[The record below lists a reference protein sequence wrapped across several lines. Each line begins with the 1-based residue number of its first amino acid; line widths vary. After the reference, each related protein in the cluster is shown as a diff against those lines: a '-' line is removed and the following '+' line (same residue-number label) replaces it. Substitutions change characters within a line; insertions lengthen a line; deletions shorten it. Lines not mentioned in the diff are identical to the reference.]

1 MWHINTIWKD
11 IFLTI
16 LPWTWWKH
24 YDLSSPDTLCVTLM
38 TFCVLLWRHLYVKI
52 SGLAPA
58 LVSSLEKG
66 WRWQSHEA
74 CLNICAQSQEF
85 CMSALWVYLSNS
97 TSLVVESLY
106 HKLYAITEVIVDLT
120 PHRGTNKH
128 LLRHPHCR
136 SIPVCIYFVYQC
148 ICGNK
153 FFFWIELN
161 WIFG

>member
-38 TFCVLLWRHLYVKI
+38 TFSVLLWRHLYVKI
-52 SGLAPA
+52 S
-58 LVSSLEKG
+58 V
-66 WRWQSHEA
+66 
-74 CLNICAQSQEF
+74 
-85 CMSALWVYLSNS
+85 SNS

-136 SIPVCIYFVYQC
+136 SIPVCICFVYQC
-148 ICGNK
+148 ISGNK
-153 FFFWIELN
+153 FFLNWIELKIVMSVN
-161 WIFG
+161 HNPPRAKSRNCPLKNAQNACERYN